1 MAISSAP
8 QDAQIANFLMDYVEG
23 TASLSALLRRYNL
36 TYAEIADLVALSDRL
51 RAALVE
57 VTPSEAFVKSLYNEL
72 VLQRRQTGRGWWS
85 RVALSVPRR
94 IPPMSNRTKIAAG
107 IGGLTLFYLTA
118 RSLSHLLSNRQRDET
133 TREMVA

>member
-23 TASLSALLRRYNL
+23 TAPLAALLHRYNL

-51 RAALVE
+51 RVALVE

-72 VLQRRQTGRGWWS
+72 VLQRRQAGRGWWS

-133 TREMVA
+133 TRELVA

>member
-8 QDAQIANFLMDYVEG
+8 QDAQIANFLTDYAEG
-23 TASLSALLRRYNL
+23 TAPLAALLHRYNL

-57 VTPSEAFVKSLYNEL
+57 VTPSEDFVKSLYNEL

-85 RVALSVPRR
+85 RVTLSVPRR